1 MSRPQGQAGTID
13 PMNRATVERG
23 HADVYRPTYRV
34 DDGRTAVVGPDA
46 GALGFRGAA
55 VIAPAAPEWI
65 ERRHARLAV
74 LVHLARLDR
83 HLRHLNNTHTH
94 IWV

>member
-1 MSRPQGQAGTID
+1 
-13 PMNRATVERG
+13 
-23 HADVYRPTYRV
+23 
-34 DDGRTAVVGPDA
+34 VVGPDG
-46 GALGFRGAA
+46 GALGFRGTA

-65 ERRHARLAV
+65 ERRHARLAM

-94 IWV
+94 IVFRKTKLGCRKQLGAR